1 MKTLNVNDVVFSDSF
16 EYSPD
21 GIISIPFADC
31 VKGTY
36 ERFPCDSPAFLI
48 YKPDFVKGEIKCEML
63 KSGLSGHD
71 SDNFELTYKGLYYTA
86 LRIDCNDSLKALQGL
101 DVDSMDTSTRK
112 LYDCLVNRFQT
123 VCDACADVEW
133 IDKTDKRF
141 DSFAWYVF
149 CADSK
154 QKFNTFSENFQSA
167 VKRVMSKLADVK
179 DSNPDKEAEN
189 ILKADL
195 SELKGACTEFGKL
208 VCGDSFRVNYTFV
221 RGIYKAY
228 SKGVKRNKRG
238 EFDETHMSKANIAVQ
253 LINRCYQYLCD
264 K

>member
-1 MKTLNVNDVVFSDSF
+1 MKTLNVNDVAFSSTFD
-16 EYSPD
+16 YSPD

-31 VKGTY
+31 VKGTF
-36 ERFPCDSPAFLI
+36 ERIPADSPAFLI

-63 KSGLSGHD
+63 KSGLSGHN
-71 SDNFELTYKGLYYTA
+71 SSNFELTYKGLYYTA
-86 LRIDCNDSLKALQGL
+86 LLADCNDSLKALAGL
-101 DVDSMDTSTRK
+101 DVSNMNVATRK

-123 VCDACADVEW
+123 VRNACADVEL
-133 IDKTDKRF
+133 IDKKDERF

-154 QKFNTFSENFQSA
+154 QKFGVFSEKFQNS
-167 VKRVMSKLADVK
+167 VKSVMNKLADVQ
-179 DSNPDKEAEN
+179 DSNPDTDAEN